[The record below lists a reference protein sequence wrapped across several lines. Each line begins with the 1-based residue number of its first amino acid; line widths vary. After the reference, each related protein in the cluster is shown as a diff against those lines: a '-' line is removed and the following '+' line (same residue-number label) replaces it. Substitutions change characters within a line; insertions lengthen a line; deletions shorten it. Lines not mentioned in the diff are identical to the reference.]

1 MPMIKK
7 TVYEQTRD
15 QFMADSDKMYEAKI
29 AAQPESGAAAAI
41 ERLSKATLSTKPKE
55 NYSDF
60 KPTYKQRDFDAEAR
74 GKVKCVMFEAALQ
87 SPAIAGLRIDSL
99 EEFLKLV
106 EKAADAGVAYTWK

>member
-7 TVYEQTRD
+7 SAPI
-15 QFMADSDKMYEAKI
+15 ADKAEEAK
-29 AAQPESGAAAAI
+29 PESGATAAI
-41 ERLSKATLSTKPKE
+41 ERLNKPAE
-55 NYSDF
+55 
-60 KPTYKQRDFDAEAR
+60 KPSYAGKVSNEQRDFKKEAE

-87 SPAIAGLRIDSL
+87 SPAIAGLRFDSL